1 MSEKVLKA
9 ILQLLALIAREDGVT
24 EEEEQTVVH
33 FLREEVSR
41 QDIDT
46 YLNLFRKYVIL
57 FDEQPNTDS
66 LEKICERINREQSNN
81 QKAII
86 IVRLMEMVI
95 ADGQVSSKENEL
107 IYEIS
112 KQLYFSDK
120 ITDLIKQFVLAT
132 TATTI
137 DSENMLLIEDKKE
150 KSSKPTK
157 KMRMANLDGFV
168 AVLRVSDF
176 EIYFAKNIGKTDV
189 FLNGMVMIKNH
200 VYILSLGSILK
211 SQNNSPIY
219 FSGILSKFR
228 EPDELSKIS
237 FIATDLSYK
246 FPNGNIGLRNVNIAA
261 EGGQLIALMG
271 GSGAGKSTLLNVLN
285 GNESPSK
292 GCLKINGIDLHKN
305 KTQLEGVIGYVP
317 QDDLLIEELTV
328 FDNLLFTAK
337 LCFKNKDKKELVKLS
352 QNLLEALGL
361 SKAAPLKV
369 GSPLEKTISGGQRK
383 RLNIGLELIREPS
396 VLFVDEPTSGLSS
409 SDSENIMDLLKEL
422 SLKGKLIF
430 VVIHQ
435 PSEDIFKMFD
445 ELIILDV
452 GGYQIYSGNPSEA
465 IPYFKSLVQ
474 LVNTSLSANPEQIFN
489 IIESKMI
496 DENGHFTQKR
506 KILPKEWEA
515 HYLKKNTLKS
525 VKEAT
530 NIPPK
535 TLEIPNKINQWLL
548 FCQRDLKSKLSNKQ
562 YLLINFLEAPLLAL
576 LLAFIIRY
584 NGTNG
589 SEYSLE
595 ENLNLPVFFFMSVI
609 VALFMGLTISAEEI
623 IRDRKILKREAFLN
637 LSRLSYLLSK
647 ILILFS
653 VSLIQTLS
661 FVLISNWIL
670 EVQDMNI
677 INWMILF
684 SVSCFANILGLNI
697 SSAFKSAVTV
707 YILIPLL
714 IIPQLLLSGVV
725 VNFDKLNTAL
735 TSQERVPIIG
745 DIMASRWAF
754 EALAV
759 SQFKNN
765 AYGKIIYE
773 IDKEISQNEYATI
786 YYIPKLQAHLDF
798 INMHYQE
805 DNHKHIM
812 EVKDRLTTIR
822 NEIAAVLQIIGS
834 DKFTKINQLKIDTF
848 SPSLMDETSAF
859 FKDLRNYYNNKA
871 KKGREKKRKILDAIP
886 IDTQA
891 LLRSQSHNKSISN
904 LVKNISAPER
914 VIEVENRL
922 IQKIYPIYQEK
933 RTPKHLMDFRTIF
946 YAPSKYVLGYHL
958 DTLYFNLIIIW
969 MMTFFLGISL
979 YYDWLRKLV
988 S

>member
-33 FLREEVSR
+33 FLKEEVSR

-46 YLNLFRKYVIL
+46 YLNLFRKYIIL

-66 LEKICERINREQSNN
+66 LEKICERINKEQSNN
-81 QKAII
+81 QKAVII
-86 IVRLMEMVI
+86 IRLMEMVI

-112 KQLYFSDK
+112 KQLYFSNK
-120 ITDLIKQFVLAT
+120 ITELIKEFVLTT
-132 TATTI
+132 TANTV
-137 DSENMLLIEDKKE
+137 DSEHMLLIEDKQE

-168 AVLRVSDF
+168 AVLRISDF

-211 SQNNSPIY
+211 NQNNSPIY

-228 EPDELSKIS
+228 KPDELSKIS

-285 GNESPSK
+285 GNESPST
-292 GCLKINGIDLHKN
+292 GSLKINGIDLHKN

-337 LCFKNKDKKELVKLS
+337 LCFKNKEEKELVKLS
-352 QNLLEALGL
+352 KNLLEALGL

-409 SDSENIMDLLKEL
+409 RDSENIMDLLKEL

-474 LVNTSLSANPEQIFN
+474 LVNTSSSANPEQIFN

-506 KILPKEWEA
+506 KILPEEWEA
-515 HYLKKNTLKS
+515 HYQKKNTLRS

-530 NIPPK
+530 NLPPK

-548 FCQRDLKSKLSNKQ
+548 FCQRDLMSKLSNKQ
-562 YLLINFLEAPLLAL
+562 YLLINFFEAPLLAL

-653 VSLIQTLS
+653 ISLIQTLS

-735 TSQERVPIIG
+735 TSQQKVPIIG

-798 INMHYQE
+798 INTHYQE
-805 DNHKHIM
+805 NNHKQIM
-812 EVKDRLTTIR
+812 EVKYRLTTIR

-834 DKFTKINQLKIDTF
+834 DKFTKIDQLTIDAV
-848 SPSLMDETSAF
+848 SPSLMDETNTF
-859 FKDLRNYYNNKA
+859 FQDLRNYYNNKA
-871 KKGREKKRKILDAIP
+871 KKGREKKRKILDSISS
-886 IDTQA
+886 DNQA
-891 LLRSQSHNKSISN
+891 LLKSQSHNKSISN

-914 VIEVENRL
+914 VIEVDNRL

-933 RTPKHLMDFRTIF
+933 QTPQHLMDFRTIF
-946 YAPSKYVLGYHL
+946 YAPSKYILGYHL

-969 MMTFFLGISL
+969 MMTLFLGISL

>member
-24 EEEEQTVVH
+24 EEEEQTVVR
-33 FLREEVSR
+33 FLREEVSH
-41 QDIDT
+41 QDTDT
-46 YLNLFRKYVIL
+46 YLNLFRKYITL
-57 FDEQPNTDS
+57 ADEQPETDS
-66 LEKICERINREQSNN
+66 LEDICSRINQEQSNN
-81 QKAII
+81 QKTI
-86 IVRLMEMVI
+86 IVIRLMEMVI
-95 ADGQVSSKENEL
+95 ADGHVSVQENEL
-107 IYEIS
+107 IYKIS
-112 KQLYFSDK
+112 KQLYFSDQ

-132 TATTI
+132 TSTAVN
-137 DSENMLLIEDKKE
+137 SEHMLLIDDEQE
-150 KSSKPTK
+150 KSSTPTK
-157 KMRMANLDGFV
+157 KIKIVHLDGFV
-168 AVLRVSDF
+168 AVLRITDF

-189 FLNGMVMIKNH
+189 LLNGIVMIKNH
-200 VYILSLGSILK
+200 VYILSLGSVLK
-211 SQNNSPIY
+211 SQDNTPIY
-219 FSGILSKFR
+219 FSSILSQFR
-228 EPDELSKIS
+228 KPDGLSKLS
-237 FIATDLSYK
+237 FVATDLSYK
-246 FPNGNIGLRNVNIAA
+246 FPNGNIGLRNVNLAA

-285 GNESPSK
+285 GNDSPST
-292 GCLKINGIDLHKN
+292 GSLKINGIDLHKN
-305 KTQLEGVIGYVP
+305 KAKVEGVIGYVP
-317 QDDLLIEELTV
+317 QDDLLVEELTV
-328 FDNLLFTAK
+328 FNNLLFTAK
-337 LCFKNKDKKELVKLS
+337 LCFKNKDEKELIELS
-352 QNLLEALGL
+352 QSLLDALGL
-361 SKAAPLKV
+361 SKAAHLKV

-409 SDSENIMDLLKEL
+409 RDSENIMDLLKEL

-452 GGYQIYSGNPSEA
+452 GGYQIYHGNPTEA
-465 IPYFKSLVQ
+465 IPYFRSLVQ
-474 LVNTSLSANPEQIFN
+474 LVNVTSSANPEQIFN

-506 KILPKEWEA
+506 KISPEEWHA
-515 HYLKKNTLKS
+515 HYLKNIVLKS

-530 NIPPK
+530 NLPPK
-535 TLEIPNKINQWLL
+535 TLDIPNKIKQWVL
-548 FCQRDLKSKLSNKQ
+548 FCQRDLMSKLSNKQ
-562 YLLINFLEAPLLAL
+562 YLLINFLEAPLLAF

-584 NGTNG
+584 NGTTG
-589 SEYSLE
+589 SEYTLE

-647 ILILFS
+647 IVILFS
-653 VSLIQTLS
+653 ISLGQTLS
-661 FVLISNWIL
+661 FVWISNWIL
-670 EVQDMNI
+670 EIQDMNI
-677 INWMILF
+677 STWIILF

-735 TSQERVPIIG
+735 TSQQKVPMIG
-745 DIMASRWAF
+745 EIMASRWAF

-759 SQFKNN
+759 SQFKDN
-765 AYGKIIYE
+765 AYAKITYE
-773 IDKEISQNEYATI
+773 IDKEISQNEYASI
-786 YYIPKLQAHLDF
+786 YYIPKLQSHLDF
-798 INMHYQE
+798 VNIHYQE
-805 DNHKHIM
+805 EDPEQVM
-812 EVKDRLTTIR
+812 EVEDRLTTLR
-822 NEIAAVLQIIGS
+822 NEIANVLKIIGA
-834 DKFTKINQLKIDTF
+834 DKFPKIDQLTLDSF
-848 SPSLMDETSAF
+848 SPTLMYEAEAF
-859 FKDLRNYYNNKA
+859 FEDLRIYYNNKA
-871 KKGREKKRKILDAIP
+871 KNGRAKKDETLDPIP
-886 IDTQA
+886 SDAQA
-891 LLRSQSHNKSISN
+891 LLKSKSHNKAIAS

-914 VIEVENRL
+914 VIEVDNQL
-922 IQKIYPIYQEK
+922 IQKIYPIFLEK
-933 RTPKHLMDFRTIF
+933 RSPEHLMDFRTVF
-946 YAPSKYVLGYHL
+946 YAPSKYILGYHM

-969 MMTFFLGISL
+969 LMTLFLGLSL
-979 YYDWLRKLV
+979 YFDWLRKLV